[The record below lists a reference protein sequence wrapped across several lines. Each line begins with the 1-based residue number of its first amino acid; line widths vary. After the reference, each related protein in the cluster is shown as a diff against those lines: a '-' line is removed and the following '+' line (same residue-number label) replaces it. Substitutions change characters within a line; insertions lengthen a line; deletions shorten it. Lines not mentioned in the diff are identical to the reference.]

1 MSFSTEVLLRGGVG
15 GGVVRRL
22 LLSEA
27 VMMLELFSEQ
37 GDPLSCITNS

>member
-1 MSFSTEVLLRGGVG
+1 MLFSTEVLLRGGLG

-27 VMMLELFSEQ
+27 VMMLELFSEE
-37 GDPLSCITNS
+37 GDPSLCITKS